1 MKRPRMR
8 PTFTQ
13 TLERSPERVL
23 DTMRDR
29 LGAPDC
35 PVSGLVAR
43 RHVEIT
49 TARSRRHFWSPVL
62 VVELDDDAAGGP
74 TIRGRFAPHPNVW
87 TGFMAI
93 YGLLALG
100 ALGATMFGLAQ
111 TMLGWTPWALLG
123 VPLAL
128 AVAGFTYGAVF
139 IGQGLGADEMY
150 ELRSFVDRCIDELP
164 ERASERPPAPST
176 STERREGSRTRTGG
190 LRYD

>member
-8 PTFTQ
+8 PTFRQ
-13 TLERSPERVL
+13 TLERPAERIL
-23 DTMRDR
+23 ETMRER
-29 LGAPDC
+29 LASPDC
-35 PVSGLVAR
+35 PVAGLVAR
-43 RHVEIT
+43 RHVELT
-49 TARSRRHFWSPVL
+49 TVRARRHFWSPVL
-62 VVELDDDAAGGP
+62 VVEVDEDATDGP
-74 TIRGRFAPHPNVW
+74 AIRGRFAPHPNVW

-111 TMLGWTPWALLG
+111 AMLHWTPWALLG

-128 AVAGFTYGAVF
+128 ALAGFTYGAVF

-150 ELRSFVDRCIDELP
+150 ELRSFVDRCIEGLP
-164 ERASERPPAPST
+164 ERASERPPSPSGG
-176 STERREGSRTRTGG
+176 RREASATRTGG